1 MLENP
6 TPMDR
11 MRQGTQF
18 LEMFWYFVADR
29 IVNTAIQYYNLDKE
43 RADALRRVYLRPGD
57 YTIKPRN
64 MLQ

>member
-1 MLENP
+1 
-6 TPMDR
+6 

-29 IVNTAIQYYNLDKE
+29 IVNSVIQYYHLDKD
-43 RADALRRVYLRPGD
+43 RAESLRRVYLRPGD
-57 YTIKPRN
+57 YIIRPRN

>member
-1 MLENP
+1 MKL
-6 TPMDR
+6 
-11 MRQGTQF
+11 GTQF

-29 IVNTAIQYYNLDKE
+29 VVNTAIQYYQLDKE

-57 YTIKPRN
+57 YVIRPRN

>member
-1 MLENP
+1 MK
-6 TPMDR
+6 
-11 MRQGTQF
+11 QGTQF